1 MIKWS
6 RINFHSW
13 NFPPYNHLIHEHED
27 LQPLNLCQHF
37 WDHLWKSYTEFH
49 VWFWESSCSKGRY
62 FVFSKF
68 LQLTVI
74 NVMRFLMLDNE
85 NEVVNVRYTI
95 LDSAVLKIII
105 FPSGIIFLILH
116 KFKTFCILVMLLT
129 IFFVF
134 VTFDYKKIVHLGFL

>member
-1 MIKWS
+1 
-6 RINFHSW
+6 
-13 NFPPYNHLIHEHED
+13 
-27 LQPLNLCQHF
+27 
-37 WDHLWKSYTEFH
+37 
-49 VWFWESSCSKGRY
+49 
-62 FVFSKF
+62 
-68 LQLTVI
+68 
-74 NVMRFLMLDNE
+74 MRFLMLDNE

>member
-1 MIKWS
+1 
-6 RINFHSW
+6 
-13 NFPPYNHLIHEHED
+13 
-27 LQPLNLCQHF
+27 
-37 WDHLWKSYTEFH
+37 
-49 VWFWESSCSKGRY
+49 
-62 FVFSKF
+62 
-68 LQLTVI
+68 
-74 NVMRFLMLDNE
+74 MRFLMLDNE

-134 VTFDYKKIVHLGFL
+134 VTFDYKKYVHLGFL